1 MMGCGAAGMWA
12 GTHVSQIWMSDYDP
26 GLHISTI
33 VVRRRDVCG
42 RGGDVVPSVQM
53 WTCERNGSHNNS
65 VIVGMSLCDLL
76 LNFAASLFIYS
87 LFSWQGVHAASS
99 RAPYATV
106 SAPPLWICRNTER
119 WGSATSSVAVVSWPP
134 LHWDESLWARCCEN
148 ILKNNQLGGG
158 FYFTSSSH
166 SSCEI

>member
-1 MMGCGAAGMWA
+1 
-12 GTHVSQIWMSDYDP
+12 MSDYDP
-26 GLHISTI
+26 GLRISTI

-42 RGGDVVPSVQM
+42 RGGM
-53 WTCERNGSHNNS
+53 WCLLSRCERNGSHNNS

-106 SAPPLWICRNTER
+106 SAPPL
-119 WGSATSSVAVVSWPP
+119 
-134 LHWDESLWARCCEN
+134 
-148 ILKNNQLGGG
+148 
-158 FYFTSSSH
+158 
-166 SSCEI
+166 